1 MTLIGKINVFS
12 YFAEQGR
19 KSLSCTPKWLERVKI
34 FFGSFGQMMV
44 LGGGYRLMSYEID
57 AFKKE
62 ENPNSKGVIVRKM

>member
-1 MTLIGKINVFS
+1 VSNS
-12 YFAEQGR
+12 
-19 KSLSCTPKWLERVKI
+19 

-44 LGGGYRLMSYEID
+44 LGGGYSLMSYEID